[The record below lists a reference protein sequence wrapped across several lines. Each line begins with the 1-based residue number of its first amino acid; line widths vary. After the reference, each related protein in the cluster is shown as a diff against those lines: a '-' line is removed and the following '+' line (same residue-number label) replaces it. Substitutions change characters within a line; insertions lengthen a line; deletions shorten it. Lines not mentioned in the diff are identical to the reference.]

1 MRLSKK
7 VVRVTA
13 FATFMGSVWAPL
25 GVAQEVFDPLQGVNM
40 ANGVPAVS
48 NETTRSMPKPPELGV
63 AQEPNANPVQPVQPA
78 KAVDPATQDMRG
90 PDVEALRYYAKNGDH
105 DRYRAE
111 FKRLTKL
118 YPNWTMPADLFAEKN
133 TNEQEFWDLYAQGR
147 FDEIEELIRARQE
160 TNPSW
165 TPTVELRAKLELRR
179 TREAVVTAA
188 ETGEWQQ
195 VLQLV
200 NDNPGLINGYDIEM
214 LWYSAEAFAELGD
227 EQNAHKTLLAAL
239 SISANGSLKSTTLQK
254 AAAALSPEEL
264 ELFIDEVFRRLD
276 GSEDQTEVKDG
287 IIRGLLE
294 ASMRTK
300 AELSPKFQP
309 LLEDFMNRVDQTND
323 YVDVELLAW
332 SSFQQ
337 EDWEQAHYWF
347 DKLPDDHEDAEVLEG
362 KILALKHKGAW
373 LAAFQRATAWRDL
386 SVDIGRLYINLGA
399 PYLIPQKPEK
409 FDPEF
414 LRIYA
419 QKTSELQRGEGAEA
433 LGWYSYN
440 IRQLKT
446 SHSWF
451 LKAVE
456 WDETDTGAYGLML
469 SSRAARDRQ
478 LFDTYKRH
486 YGPVYQLAARTEYN
500 PCNDRNPIEVIY
512 YERERMTD
520 FDPDQEFRV
529 ERYDADGRYNP
540 RGAFDRNGKYIG
552 AYEEDRRFV
561 DDNAECEVDDRYLN
575 SVKNQLVD
583 RIQGV
588 EIEFDDDAPEWAQEE
603 RFQEQ
608 RRINQLARALR
619 ERVEN
624 GEIDIDEA
632 MILNERDVRN
642 QRDLRNRNNQTRR
655 TTRVDRVTTSSNRR
669 TVEAAPKRVTQA
681 VPRKT
686 RAPRTDRITTAA
698 TRKKGGGGSA
708 ALGQY
713 LSRKDYPNCIRV
725 SNALIAKGR
734 MRASDYL
741 NRGWCLL
748 NMGRPTEADRSFG
761 KSISMGG
768 PSRADA
774 AYGQSLAKLRN
785 GTTNDAHIV
794 AMNQPLSKKNRRDV
808 DIAVLG
814 QRAQKAY
821 FAKDYRSA
829 LYALDQRRKR
839 TPETRDLMLLR
850 GWTLHHLGYKQ
861 QAYQVFQAV
870 DTALSTR
877 ESRAALMQ
885 AKSNLKK
892 GLFR

>member
-1 MRLSKK
+1 MRLSKR
-7 VVRVTA
+7 VFRVTVLA
-13 FATFMGSVWAPL
+13 SLLGSVWAPL
-25 GVAQEVFDPLQGVNM
+25 AVAQEVFDPLQGVNM
-40 ANGVPAVS
+40 ANGAAVPAVS
-48 NETTRSMPKPPELGV
+48 NETTRSMPKPPELPTAKKADAG
-63 AQEPNANPVQPVQPA
+63 ATTPS
-78 KAVDPATQDMRG
+78 KAVDPATQDLRG

-111 FKRLTKL
+111 YKRLTKL
-118 YPNWTMPADLFAEKN
+118 YPNWTMPVDLFAEKN
-133 TNEQEFWDLYAQGR
+133 TNEQEFWDLYAEGR
-147 FDEIEELIRARQE
+147 YDEIEELIRARQE

-179 TREAVVTAA
+179 TREAVVTSA

-227 EQNAHKTLLAAL
+227 EPNAHKTLLAAL
-239 SISANGSLKSTTLQK
+239 AISANGSLKSTTLQK

-264 ELFIDEVFRRLD
+264 ELFIEEVFRRLD

-309 LLEDFMNRVDQTND
+309 LLEDFMDRVDQTND

-419 QKTSELQRGEGAEA
+419 NKTSELQRGEGAEA

-512 YERERMTD
+512 FERERNED
-520 FDPDQEFRV
+520 LRDEEFRV

-552 AYEEDRRFV
+552 AYDENQRVV
-561 DDNAECEVDDRYLN
+561 DDDAECEVDDRYLN

-619 ERVEN
+619 ERVED
-624 GEIDIDEA
+624 GDIDIDEA
-632 MILNERDVRN
+632 MILNERDS
-642 QRDLRNRNNQTRR
+642 RNRRTRDRNARVR
-655 TTRVDRVTTSSNRR
+655 TIDRTVTASNRR
-669 TVEAAPKRVTQA
+669 TTAAPRRVTQA
-681 VPRKT
+681 VTRKVT
-686 RAPRTDRITTAA
+686 KPRTDRIRTAS
-698 TRKKGGGGSA
+698 TSGGGGST
-708 ALGQY
+708 ALGNY

-725 SNALIAKGR
+725 SNSLIAKGR
-734 MRASDYL
+734 MSARDYL

-768 PSRADA
+768 SSRADA

-785 GTTNDAHIV
+785 GTTTDAHMV
-794 AMNQPLSKKNRRDV
+794 AMNQPLSAKNRRDV
-808 DIAVLG
+808 DIAVLA

-870 DTALSTR
+870 DNALSTR
-877 ESRAALMQ
+877 ESRAALTQ
-885 AKSNLKK
+885 SKSNLKK